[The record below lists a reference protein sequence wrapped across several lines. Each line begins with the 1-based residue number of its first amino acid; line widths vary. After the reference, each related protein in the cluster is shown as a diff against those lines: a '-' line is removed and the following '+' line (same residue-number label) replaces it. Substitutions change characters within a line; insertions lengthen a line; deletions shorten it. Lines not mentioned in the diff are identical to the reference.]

1 MLWHR
6 FVCAGVRAV
15 CVEYDRGS
23 GDKLMSMGM
32 VMVVKSILV
41 IEFCCGAVLF
51 VPRFF
56 VFGEDGARG
65 RPIDFASVTSYPLI
79 CYMTHLPDK
88 ASTSNV
94 KPTSIRMVGVI
105 PVADIAVQ
113 PSDHY
118 GLLARF
124 QMGGATA

>member
-41 IEFCCGAVLF
+41 IEFFCAVLF
-51 VPRFF
+51 VSRFVLSF
-56 VFGEDGARG
+56 WRG
-65 RPIDFASVTSYPLI
+65 WCKGTPNRFRI
-79 CYMTHLPDK
+79 
-88 ASTSNV
+88 
-94 KPTSIRMVGVI
+94 G
-105 PVADIAVQ
+105 DI
-113 PSDHY
+113 
-118 GLLARF
+118 L
-124 QMGGATA
+124 